1 MKLTFGFSAIAL
13 LIFSA
18 CTPSITD
25 FNWLEGKWK
34 RDFNET
40 IQFEEWTFQQDTL
53 RGEFYYIA
61 FEDTTITEIKS
72 IYNNEGTI
80 VLEIANPENDI
91 VQLLELE
98 NAAHQSLHFINPLPE
113 QYPQKMN
120 IERFDDSLL
129 IHQSARINQFQKG
142 VTYDYELVK

>member
-1 MKLTFGFSAIAL
+1 MKFTLGLSVLAFL
-13 LIFSA
+13 VLSA
-18 CTPSITD
+18 CTPSISD
-25 FNWLEGKWK
+25 FQWLEGKWK

-61 FEDTTITEIKS
+61 FEDTTVTEIKS
-72 IYNNEGTI
+72 IYTVDGKI

-91 VQLLELE
+91 AQTLELE
-98 NAAHQSLHFINPLPE
+98 NSASHSLHFVNPLPE
-113 QYPQKMN
+113 QYPQNMN

-129 IHQSARINQFQKG
+129 IHQSARINQFKKG
-142 VTYDYELVK
+142 VTYDYQLVK